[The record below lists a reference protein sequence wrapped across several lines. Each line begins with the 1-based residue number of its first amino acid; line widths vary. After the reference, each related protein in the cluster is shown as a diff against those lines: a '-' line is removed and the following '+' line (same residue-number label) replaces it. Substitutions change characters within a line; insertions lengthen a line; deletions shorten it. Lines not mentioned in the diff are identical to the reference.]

1 MDASLTI
8 VLVLLMLISGALP
21 LIEIR
26 LKNRKEKT
34 RISCLLVANDH
45 EWISVEEISGLVGV
59 SIATAVK
66 NIEWGINE
74 RIIAGHLDNNMFE
87 RRFHRTPEEIASF
100 IPYGQEEL

>member
-8 VLVLLMLISGALP
+8 VLVLLMLISAALP
-21 LIEIR
+21 FIETR
-26 LKNRKEKT
+26 WKNRKEKI
-34 RISCLLVANDH
+34 RIECLLTANGH
-45 EWISVEEISGLVGV
+45 EWISIEDISGLVGV
-59 SIATAVK
+59 SIRTAAM

-87 RRFHRTPEEIASF
+87 RRFHRTPEEIASY

>member
-1 MDASLTI
+1 LDASLTI

-34 RISCLLVANDH
+34 RIACLLVANDH

-59 SIATAVK
+59 SIGTAVQ
-66 NIEWGINE
+66 NIEWGIIE
-74 RIIAGHLDNNMFE
+74 RIIVGELENNMFE
-87 RRFHRTPEEIASF
+87 RSHHRNPEEVSAY
-100 IPYGQEEL
+100 IPYDQEVL